1 MSPEEGY
8 TNDKDEEAAQSKEF
22 DPGRVFWCSGMS
34 CCWVRGQPSHELFF
48 ALLSFGGTKES
59 NNPFTGD

>member
-1 MSPEEGY
+1 MKRQPKAKNS
-8 TNDKDEEAAQSKEF
+8 TLDEF
-22 DPGRVFWCSGMS
+22 FWCSGMS